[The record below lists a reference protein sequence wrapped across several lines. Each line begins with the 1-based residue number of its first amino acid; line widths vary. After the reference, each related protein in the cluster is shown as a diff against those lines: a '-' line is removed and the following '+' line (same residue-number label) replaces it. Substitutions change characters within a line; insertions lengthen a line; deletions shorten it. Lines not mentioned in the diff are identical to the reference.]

1 MVSINSQK
9 CNQLNKQHKNLQYIE
24 KSNSKNPKKIS
35 INKTNLEDKQKKQ
48 SYRVKKFKKP
58 PKIKKIIK

>member
-24 KSNSKNPKKIS
+24 KSNSKNAKKIS
-35 INKTNLEDKQKKQ
+35 INKTNLEDKQKNTELQ
-48 SYRVKKFKKP
+48 S
-58 PKIKKIIK
+58 KKIEKTTKNKKNH